1 MSTALATWAPAPLRP
16 PSGAGFGTAVQTLE
30 GCVSAF
36 FALDGYDRRSG
47 VASYALRVVNRT
59 RSALVCRTW
68 VIARSGDAMLA
79 HPILIEVAPL
89 STTATH
95 VPVWPRDFASFER
108 AIAEIAGD
116 GVHCIV
122 EAPAPVRRKPQH
134 LLAMISA
141 ASTAAGVIALVG
153 AMILRA
159 LLPQPAAAGRIAPPH
174 QIARAHGGAQI
185 ESIAVNPVVAKP
197 GETVSVA
204 YAAVGDGGYVQLLGS
219 DGTIW
224 QQRPFS
230 RQGETAFVIPPVPS
244 SREMRVVVHVT
255 RGRTAAQ
262 SMAGLVVASRT
273 PAMQSITGQVVGDD
287 EPNAAAPATS
297 DANGVFQVVDP
308 AVKSGGTIHVHI
320 LSPRN
325 GMRIALTDGQSHEVG
340 SVDVGADA
348 ADVTLHAPVVYVPT
362 RYTVVATFTDGFG
375 QETVVEPVTVAP

>member
-1 MSTALATWAPAPLRP
+1 MSTALAKWAPAPLGS

-59 RSALVCRTW
+59 RSALICRTW
-68 VIARSGDAMLA
+68 VIARSGDAVLA

-95 VPVWPRDFASFER
+95 VPVFPGDFASFER

-122 EAPAPVRRKPQH
+122 EAPAPVRRKPQN

-141 ASTAAGVIALVG
+141 ASTAAGLVALVG
-153 AMILRA
+153 AMTLRA
-159 LLPQPAAAGRIAPPH
+159 LLPQPASAGRVEPRH
-174 QIARAHGGAQI
+174 QIVRAHGGAQI
-185 ESIAVNPVVAKP
+185 ESISVNPVVAKP
-197 GETVSVA
+197 GEAISVA
-204 YAAVGDGGYVQLLGS
+204 YAAMGDRGYVQLLGS

-230 RQGETAFVIPPVPS
+230 RQGETAFVIPPVSS
-244 SREMRVVVHVT
+244 SREMRVLVHVA
-255 RGRTAAQ
+255 RGRTTAQ
-262 SMAGLVVASRT
+262 SMAGLVVAT
-273 PAMQSITGQVVGDD
+273 QGPVTQNVTAQVVGDD
-287 EPNAAAPATS
+287 ESSAPVPATS
-297 DANGVFQVVDP
+297 DANGVFQVVDG
-308 AVKSGGTIHVHI
+308 AVKSGGTIHVRI

-375 QETVVEPVTVAP
+375 QETVVQPVTVAP